1 MTCEKQLQALAQC
14 HKKHPRQYEVC
25 ARLRGVS
32 VRPTTALLISIR
44 CSQLICKPLQA
55 VAAWCVMRQLCPNEV
70 EAVESCAGKNKHSMP
85 PQHMN
90 RHCQPAADDLARCMD
105 SLQQSKDSA
114 VRHSS

>member
-14 HKKHPRQYEVC
+14 HKKHPRQYE
-25 ARLRGVS
+25 
-32 VRPTTALLISIR
+32 
-44 CSQLICKPLQA
+44 LICKPLQA

-114 VRHSS
+114 VLKRTS